1 VLGWIAILAA
11 SPPVAG
17 VAADAPAA
25 ALPPAAA
32 SPQAAASPLAA
43 RASFVNDVMPVL
55 TKAGCNAGPC
65 HAKAGLG
72 QNGFRLS
79 VLGFEPGEDY
89 EHIVKEAR
97 GRRVSVAAPDESLLL
112 KKATARVSHGGGL
125 RLAPT
130 SAGYLAIRRWIEEG
144 ALPPS
149 VDEPDVLA
157 LSVEPASATV
167 AKGATP
173 KLKVTARFSDGSSRD
188 VTPVAVYESN
198 DPARVEVD
206 PDGAVRVG
214 ELSGRATIMVRYQG
228 VVGVA
233 SFDVPSGP
241 PSPMPAPRNFID
253 ELVFENL
260 ATLGI
265 PASRECDDGVFLR
278 RVSLDVTGTLPTAEK
293 AAEFLAS
300 RAPDKRERLVEALL
314 ESPEYA
320 DFFANK
326 WTALLK
332 NRRDDTSDLLSNF
345 AFHSWIRDSL
355 LANKP
360 YDVFVRELIGAT
372 GTVVSSPPVAWY
384 KRVKDP
390 KEQIEDVAQLFLGV
404 RMQCAQCHHHPF
416 ERWSQD
422 DYYGM
427 AAFFSQVGRKPS
439 SVRNEDLIFHK
450 RGVAVFTNPRTSSPV
465 RPVALGASVETISS
479 DDDPRLV
486 LADWMAEPSN
496 PFFARVLVNRYW
508 KHFFG
513 RGLVEPEDDMRDTN
527 PPSNPRLLTAL
538 AAHFVASKFDLKELV
553 RTITR
558 SRAYQ
563 AADGNDGN
571 QSDGGNQGDVQN
583 FSHAYPRR
591 LTAEVLLDSID
602 RVAESST
609 SFANLPAGT
618 RAIALPDNSYNRSS
632 AFLKAFGRPDSA
644 SVCECER
651 SQSSSLAQ
659 SLFMIN
665 AADIK
670 AKLAAAGGRAARY
683 AREPRPDSE
692 KIHELTL
699 AALSREPTMQELLVA
714 EAYIVEA
721 GAGKAAEAARK
732 ERFEDLI
739 WAMLNTKEFI
749 FNH

>member
-1 VLGWIAILAA
+1 MGSIGSHHGLAWTLAWAA
-11 SPPVAG
+11 SLALAPSVTG
-17 VAADAPAA
+17 AADAVTET
-25 ALPPAAA
+25 PPA
-32 SPQAAASPLAA
+32 AA

-79 VLGFEPGEDY
+79 VLGFEPEEDY
-89 EHIVKEAR
+89 EHIVHEAR
-97 GRRVSVAAPDESLLL
+97 GRRIAVAAPDESLLL
-112 KKATARVSHGGGL
+112 LKASARVAHGGGR
-125 RLAPT
+125 RLDPT
-130 SAGYLAIRRWIEEG
+130 SAEYQAVRRWIEQG
-144 ALPPS
+144 GRPPS
-149 VDEPDVLA
+149 ADDPAVVSLV
-157 LSVEPASATV
+157 VEPASATV
-167 AKGATP
+167 PKGATP
-173 KLKVTARFSDGSSRD
+173 RLTVTARFSDGGSRD
-188 VTPVAVYESN
+188 VTNVAVYESN
-198 DPARVEVD
+198 DPARVEVE
-206 PDGAVRVG
+206 PDGTARVQH
-214 ELSGRATIMVRYQG
+214 LSGRATVMVRYQG

-233 SFDVPSGP
+233 SFDVPAGP
-241 PSPMPAPRNFID
+241 PSPMPVPRTFVD
-253 ELVFENL
+253 ELVFDNL
-260 ATLGI
+260 AALGI
-265 PASRECDDGVFLR
+265 PASPECDDGVFLR
-278 RVSLDVTGTLPTAEK
+278 RVSLDITGTLPTAEK

-300 RAPDKRERLVEALL
+300 RVPDKRERLVEALL
-314 ESPEYA
+314 QSPEYA

-326 WTALLK
+326 WTSLLK

-360 YDVFVRELIGAT
+360 YDVLVRELIGAT

-390 KEQIEDVAQLFLGV
+390 KEQVEDVAQLFLGV

-450 RGVAVFTNPRTSSPV
+450 RGIAGFTNPRTSALV
-465 RPVALGASVETISS
+465 RPVALGASSQVISA
-479 DDDPRLV
+479 DEDPRLV
-486 LADWMAEPSN
+486 LADWMAAPTN

-513 RGLVEPEDDMRDTN
+513 RGLVEPEDDIRDTN
-527 PPSNPRLLTAL
+527 PPSNPRLLAAL
-538 AAHFVASKFDLKELV
+538 AEHFVASKFDLKELV
-553 RTITR
+553 RTIVR

-563 AADGNDGN
+563 AADGIDGN
-571 QSDGGNQGDVQN
+571 EGDVQN
-583 FSHAYPRR
+583 FSHAYSRR

-651 SQSSSLAQ
+651 SSAPSLAQ
-659 SLFMIN
+659 SLFMVN

-670 AKLAAAGGRAARY
+670 GKLAAAQGRAARY
-683 AREPRPDSE
+683 ARETRPDSE

-714 EAYIVEA
+714 TAYLAEA
-721 GAGKAAEAARK
+721 GVGKGAEAARK

-739 WAMLNTKEFI
+739 WALLNTKEFI

>member
-1 VLGWIAILAA
+1 MRQIGSCAEWAWVAVLAMW
-11 SPPVAG
+11 SPATG
-17 VAADAPAA
+17 VAADAAA
-25 ALPPAAA
+25 TAAPP
-32 SPQAAASPLAA
+32 AA

-55 TKAGCNAGPC
+55 TKAGCNSGPC
-65 HAKAGLG
+65 HAKAGVG

-79 VLGFEPGEDY
+79 VLGFEPAEDHD
-89 EHIVKEAR
+89 HIVKEAR
-97 GRRVSVAAPDESLLL
+97 GRRISLAAPDESLLL
-112 KKATARVSHGGGL
+112 LKASARVSHGGGR
-125 RLAPT
+125 RLAPA
-130 SAGYLAIRRWIEEG
+130 SPEYQAILHWIEEG
-144 ALPPS
+144 ALPPAA
-149 VDEPDVLA
+149 DEPSVVSLV
-157 LSVEPASATV
+157 VEPASASV
-167 AKGATP
+167 AKGATQQ
-173 KLKVTARFSDGSSRD
+173 LAVTAWYSDGGSRD
-188 VTPVAVYESN
+188 VTRLAVYESN
-198 DPARVEVD
+198 DPSRVEVD
-206 PDGAVRVG
+206 PDGMVHVQQVVG
-214 ELSGRATIMVRYQG
+214 LATVMIRYQG

-233 SFDVPSGP
+233 SFAVPAGS

-260 ATLGI
+260 TRLGI
-265 PASRECDDGVFLR
+265 PASPECSDAVFLR
-278 RVSLDVTGTLPTAEK
+278 RAALDITGTLPTAEQ

-300 RAPDKRERLVEALL
+300 RDPGKRQRLVEALL
-314 ESPEYA
+314 ESPAYP

-355 LANKP
+355 LVNKP

-390 KEQIEDVAQLFLGV
+390 KEQIEDIAQLFLGV

-422 DYYGM
+422 DYYGL

-439 SVRNEDLIFHK
+439 AVRNEDLIFHK
-450 RGVAVFTNPRTSSPV
+450 RGVAGFASPRSSSPV
-465 RPVALGASVETISS
+465 RPVALGDSLDTSS
-479 DDDPRLV
+479 PDEDPRLV
-486 LADWMAEPSN
+486 LADWMASPSN

-513 RGLVEPEDDMRDTN
+513 RGLVEPEDDIRDTN
-527 PPSNPRLLTAL
+527 PPSNPQLLTAL
-538 AAHFVASKFDLKELV
+538 AEHFVASQFDLKQLV
-553 RTITR
+553 RTITA
-558 SRAYQ
+558 SKTYQ
-563 AADGNDGN
+563 AADGIDGN
-571 QSDGGNQGDVQN
+571 EGDVQN
-583 FSHAYPRR
+583 FSHAYARR

-651 SQSSSLAQ
+651 SQSPSLAQ

-670 AKLAAAGGRAARY
+670 AKLSAAQGRAARY
-683 AREPRPDSE
+683 ASEPRPDSE

-699 AALSREPTMQELLVA
+699 AALSREPTVEELLVA
-714 EAYIVEA
+714 SAYLAEA
-721 GAGKAAEAARK
+721 GTGKEAEAARK

-739 WAMLNTKEFI
+739 WVIINTKEFI

>member
-1 VLGWIAILAA
+1 MRPIHSHTGRDWSVFTPSLACVLLSALPVAI
-11 SPPVAG
+11 SPVAG
-17 VAADAPAA
+17 FAADGATPG
-25 ALPPAAA
+25 
-32 SPQAAASPLAA
+32 

-55 TKAGCNAGPC
+55 TKAGCNSGSC
-65 HAKAGLG
+65 HAKAGIG

-79 VLGFEPGEDY
+79 VLGFEPAEDY

-97 GRRVSVAAPDESLLL
+97 GRRISVAAPDESLLL
-112 KKATARVSHGGGL
+112 RKASASVTHGGGR
-125 RLAPT
+125 RLDRSSPEYA
-130 SAGYLAIRRWIEEG
+130 AIRRWIEQG
-144 ALPPS
+144 ATPPS
-149 VDEPDVLA
+149 ADDASVVAID
-157 LSVEPASATV
+157 VEPAAATV

-173 KLKVTARFSDGSSRD
+173 RLKVTAKFTDGGSRD
-188 VTPVAVYESN
+188 VTPLAVYETN
-198 DPARVEVD
+198 DAARVEVD
-206 PDGAVRVG
+206 PDGTVHVQQVA
-214 ELSGRATIMVRYQG
+214 GRATVMIRYQG
-228 VVGVA
+228 IVNVA

-241 PSPMPAPRNFID
+241 PSPMPAPRTFID

-260 ATLGI
+260 AALGI
-265 PASRECDDGVFLR
+265 PASPECSDGVFLR
-278 RVSLDVTGTLPTAEK
+278 RVSLDVTGALPAAET

-300 RAPDKRERLVEALL
+300 SAPDKRERLVETLL
-314 ESPEYA
+314 ASPAYA

-326 WTALLK
+326 WTTLLK
-332 NRRDDTSDLLSNF
+332 NRRDDSSDLLSNF

-360 YDVFVRELIGAT
+360 YDAFVRELIGAT

-439 SVRNEDLIFHK
+439 SVRNEDQIFHK
-450 RGVAVFTNPRTSSPV
+450 RGLAGFTNPRSSSPV
-465 RPVALGASVETISS
+465 RPVALGGSPPSITPDE
-479 DDDPRLV
+479 DPRLV
-486 LADWMAEPSN
+486 LADWMASPSN

-527 PPSNPRLLTAL
+527 PPSNPRLLAAL
-538 AAHFVASKFDLKELV
+538 ADHFVASKFDLKDLV

-563 AADGNDGN
+563 AADGIEGN
-571 QSDGGNQGDVQN
+571 EGDVQN
-583 FSHAYPRR
+583 FSHAYARR

-618 RAIALPDNSYNRSS
+618 RAVSLPDNSYNASS
-632 AFLKAFGRPDSA
+632 PFLKAFGRPASL

-651 SQSSSLAQ
+651 SQSSSLTQ

-665 AADIK
+665 ASDIK
-670 AKLAAAGGRAARY
+670 AKLSFAGGRAARY
-683 AREPRPDSE
+683 ARETRPDSE
-692 KIHELTL
+692 KIHELSL
-699 AALSREPTMQELLVA
+699 AALSREPTMQELLIAQAYLA
-714 EAYIVEA
+714 EAGV
-721 GAGKAAEAARK
+721 GKAAEAARK

-739 WAMLNTKEFI
+739 WAIMNTKEFV

>member
-1 VLGWIAILAA
+1 MRLVGLRTVLVVIVVATAILTRGG
-11 SPPVAG
+11 VAG
-17 VAADAPAA
+17 AADTPA
-25 ALPPAAA
+25 
-32 SPQAAASPLAA
+32 SA

-55 TKAGCNAGPC
+55 TKAGCNSGPC
-65 HAKAGLG
+65 HAKAGVG

-89 EHIVKEAR
+89 EHIVNEAR
-97 GRRVSVAAPDESLLL
+97 GRRISVAAPDESLLL
-112 KKATARVSHGGGL
+112 LKATARVAHGGGR
-125 RLAPT
+125 RLDPS
-130 SAGYLAIRRWIEEG
+130 SAAYQAMRRWIEEG
-144 ALPPS
+144 ATPPS
-149 VDEPDVLA
+149 AGEPEVAA
-157 LSVEPASATV
+157 LVVEPASSTV
-167 AKGATP
+167 AMGDT
-173 KLKVTARFSDGSSRD
+173 LRLTVTATFSDGTRRD
-188 VTPVAVYESN
+188 VTPLAVYESN
-198 DPARVEVD
+198 DTSRVEVD
-206 PDGAVRVG
+206 ADGTVTVLRQ
-214 ELSGRATIMVRYQG
+214 SGRATVMIRYQG

-241 PSPMPAPRNFID
+241 PAPMPAPRNFID

-260 ATLGI
+260 GGLGI
-265 PASRECDDGVFLR
+265 PVSPECDDGVFLR
-278 RVSLDVTGTLPTAEK
+278 RVSLDVTGTLPSAEK

-300 RAPDKRERLVEALL
+300 REPDKRERLVDALL
-314 ESPEYA
+314 QSPEYA

-345 AFHSWIRDSL
+345 AFHSWIRDGL

-360 YDVFVRELIGAT
+360 YDTFVRELLGAT
-372 GTVVSSPPVAWY
+372 GAVVSSPPVAWY

-390 KEQIEDVAQLFLGV
+390 KEQVEDVAQLFLGV

-439 SVRNEDLIFHK
+439 AVRGEDFIFHK
-450 RGVAVFTNPRTSSPV
+450 RGTAGFNNPRTSAPM
-465 RPVALGASVETISS
+465 RPVALGAAAEPISP
-479 DDDPRLV
+479 DEDPRLV
-486 LADWMAEPSN
+486 LADWMAAPSN
-496 PFFARVLVNRYW
+496 PFFSRVLVNRYW

-538 AAHFVASKFDLKELV
+538 AEHFVASKFDLKELV

-563 AADGNDGN
+563 LADGVDGN
-571 QSDGGNQGDVQN
+571 ESDVQN

-632 AFLKAFGRPDSA
+632 AFLKAFGRPDNA

-651 SQSSSLAQ
+651 SQSPSLAQ
-659 SLFMIN
+659 SLFMLN

-670 AKLAAAGGRAARY
+670 AKLAAAQGRAARY
-683 AREPRPDSE
+683 ARDPRPDSE
-692 KIHELTL
+692 KIHELTR
-699 AALSREPTMQELLVA
+699 AAFCREPTMQELLVA
-714 EAYIVEA
+714 EAYIAEA
-721 GAGKAAEAARK
+721 GAGKGAEAARK

-739 WAMLNTKEFI
+739 WAMINTKEFV

>member
-1 VLGWIAILAA
+1 MTFSVARSVPTWVVAIAVI
-11 SPPVAG
+11 
-17 VAADAPAA
+17 
-25 ALPPAAA
+25 
-32 SPQAAASPLAA
+32 PQAWCARADSASSVPTSQSP
-43 RASFVNDVMPVL
+43 ASFVNDVMPVL

-79 VLGFEPGEDY
+79 VLGFEPAEDY
-89 EHIVKEAR
+89 EHIVREAR
-97 GRRVSVAAPDESLLL
+97 GRRISVAAPDESLLL
-112 KKATARVSHGGGL
+112 LKASARISHGGGR
-125 RLAPT
+125 RLDPT
-130 SAGYLAIRRWIEEG
+130 SPEYQSLRRWIAEG
-144 ALPPS
+144 ALPPAAN
-149 VDEPDVLA
+149 EPGVVSLV
-157 LSVEPASATV
+157 VEPASVSV
-167 AKGATP
+167 AKGSTQRLA
-173 KLKVTARFSDGSSRD
+173 VTARYSDGGSRD
-188 VTPVAVYESN
+188 VTRLAVYESN
-198 DPARVEVD
+198 DPARVEVE
-206 PDGAVRVG
+206 PDGTVHVQQVAGLAAV
-214 ELSGRATIMVRYQG
+214 MVRYQG
-228 VVGVA
+228 LVGVA
-233 SFDVPSGP
+233 SFAVPAGS

-253 ELVFENL
+253 ALVFENL
-260 ATLGI
+260 TRLGI
-265 PASRECDDGVFLR
+265 PASPECDDAVFLR
-278 RVSLDVTGTLPTAEK
+278 RVALDVTGTLPTAAK

-300 RAPDKRERLVEALL
+300 RDPDKRERLVEGLL

-332 NRRDDTSDLLSNF
+332 NRRDDSSDLLSNF

-360 YDVFVRELIGAT
+360 YDAFARELIGAT

-390 KEQIEDVAQLFLGV
+390 KEQLEDVAQLFLGV

-422 DYYGM
+422 DYYGL
-427 AAFFSQVGRKPS
+427 AAFFSQVGRKPTD
-439 SVRNEDLIFHK
+439 VRNEDLIFHK
-450 RGVAVFTNPRTSSPV
+450 RGVAGFKSPRSSSPV
-465 RPVALGASVETISS
+465 RPVALGDAFGTISP
-479 DDDPRLV
+479 DQDPRLV
-486 LADWMAEPSN
+486 LVDWMATPSN
-496 PFFARVLVNRYW
+496 PFFARVLANRYW

-513 RGLVEPEDDMRDTN
+513 RGLVEPEDDIRDTN
-527 PPSNPRLLTAL
+527 PPSNPQLLTAL
-538 AAHFVASKFDLKELV
+538 AEHFVASKFDLKELV

-558 SRAYQ
+558 SRTYQ
-563 AADGNDGN
+563 AADGIAGN
-571 QSDGGNQGDVQN
+571 EGDVQN
-583 FSHAYPRR
+583 FSHAYARR

-632 AFLKAFGRPDSA
+632 AFLKAFGRPESA

-651 SQSSSLAQ
+651 SQSPSLAQ

-665 AADIK
+665 AAEIK
-670 AKLAAAGGRAARY
+670 GKLSSPQGRAARY
-683 AREPRPDSE
+683 ARETRPDSE

-699 AALSREPTMQELLVA
+699 AALAREPSTQELLVA
-714 EAYIVEA
+714 NAYLAEA
-721 GAGKAAEAARK
+721 GTGPGAEAARK
-732 ERFEDLI
+732 ERFEDLMWVI
-739 WAMLNTKEFI
+739 INTKEFI

>member
-1 VLGWIAILAA
+1 MRSAGSCAVWAWIALLAA
-11 SPPVAG
+11 WPAAAS
-17 VAADAPAA
+17 VAADAAA
-25 ALPPAAA
+25 PP
-32 SPQAAASPLAA
+32 PA

-65 HAKAGLG
+65 HAKAGVG

-79 VLGFEPGEDY
+79 VLGFEPAEDHD
-89 EHIVKEAR
+89 HIVNEAR
-97 GRRVSVAAPDESLLL
+97 GRRVSVAAPAESLLRL
-112 KKATARVSHGGGL
+112 TAWAGVPHGGGR
-125 RLAPT
+125 RLDPASPE
-130 SAGYLAIRRWIEEG
+130 YQAIRRWIEQG
-144 ALPPS
+144 ALPPATDEPS
-149 VDEPDVLA
+149 VDSLV
-157 LSVEPASATV
+157 VEPASASVTK
-167 AKGATP
+167 ASTHRLA
-173 KLKVTARFSDGSSRD
+173 VTARFSDGSSRD
-188 VTPVAVYESN
+188 VTRLAVYESN

-206 PDGAVRVG
+206 PDGTVHVRQTAG
-214 ELSGRATIMVRYQG
+214 LATIMIRYQG
-228 VVGVA
+228 IVGVA
-233 SFDVPSGP
+233 SFAVPAGSP
-241 PSPMPAPRNFID
+241 VPMPDPRNFID

-260 ATLGI
+260 ARLGI
-265 PASRECDDGVFLR
+265 PASPECDDAVFLR
-278 RVSLDVTGTLPTAEK
+278 RVALDITGTLPTAEK
-293 AAEFLAS
+293 AAAFLAS
-300 RAPDKRERLVEALL
+300 RDPDKRERLVEDLL
-314 ESPEYA
+314 ETADYA

-332 NRRDDTSDLLSNF
+332 NRRDDSSDLLSNF
-345 AFHSWIRDSL
+345 AFHSWVRDSL
-355 LANKP
+355 LTNKP
-360 YDVFVRELIGAT
+360 YDAFVRELIGAT

-422 DYYGM
+422 DYYGL

-439 SVRNEDLIFHK
+439 AVRNEDFIFHK
-450 RGVAVFTNPRTSSPV
+450 RGVAGFTNPRTSSPV
-465 RPVALGASVETISS
+465 RPVALGDPLESIAP

-486 LADWMAEPSN
+486 LADWMATPSN

-513 RGLVEPEDDMRDTN
+513 RGLVEPEDDLRDTN

-538 AAHFVASKFDLKELV
+538 AEHFVASRFDLKDLV

-558 SRAYQ
+558 SRTYQ
-563 AADGNDGN
+563 AADGIDGN
-571 QSDGGNQGDVQN
+571 EADVQN
-583 FSHAYPRR
+583 FSHAYARR
-591 LTAEVLLDSID
+591 LTAEVLLDAID

-651 SQSSSLAQ
+651 SQSPSLGQ

-665 AADIK
+665 AAEIK
-670 AKLAAAGGRAARY
+670 AKLSSPQGRAARY

-699 AALSREPTMQELLVA
+699 AALCREPTVEELLVA
-714 EAYIVEA
+714 EAYLAEA
-721 GAGKAAEAARK
+721 GAGPGAEAARK

-739 WAMLNTKEFI
+739 WVILNTKEFV

>member
-1 VLGWIAILAA
+1 MRTNGSRTVLAWIAALVAA
-11 SPPVAG
+11 LPPLAG

-25 ALPPAAA
+25 PSPAG
-32 SPQAAASPLAA
+32 

-55 TKAGCNAGPC
+55 TKASCNSGPC

-79 VLGFEPGEDY
+79 VLGFEPAEDY
-89 EHIVKEAR
+89 EHIVNEAR
-97 GRRVSVAAPDESLLL
+97 GRRISVAAPDESLLL
-112 KKATARVSHGGGL
+112 MKASARVPHGGGR
-125 RLAPT
+125 RLDPK
-130 SAGYLAIRRWIEEG
+130 SAEYEAIRRWIEEG
-144 ALPPS
+144 AAPPS
-149 VDEPDVLA
+149 ADEPDVASLA
-157 LSVEPASATV
+157 IEPSSATV
-167 AKGATP
+167 AKESTRR
-173 KLKVTARFSDGSSRD
+173 LKVTAMFSDGGTRD
-188 VTPVAVYESN
+188 VTPLAVYESN

-206 PDGAVRVG
+206 PDGTVHVQQV
-214 ELSGRATIMVRYQG
+214 SGRAAVMVRYQG
-228 VVGVA
+228 LVGVA
-233 SFDVPSGP
+233 SFDIPAGP
-241 PSPMPAPRNFID
+241 PSPMPKPRNFID

-260 ATLGI
+260 STLGI
-265 PASRECDDGVFLR
+265 PASPECDDGTFLR
-278 RVSLDVTGTLPTAEK
+278 RVSLDVTGTLPTAER
-293 AAEFLAS
+293 AAAFLAS
-300 RAPDKRERLVEALL
+300 RAADKREQLVEELL
-314 ESPEYA
+314 QSPEYA

-326 WTALLK
+326 WTTILK
-332 NRRDDTSDLLSNF
+332 NRRDDSSDLLSNF
-345 AFHSWIRDSL
+345 AFHSWIRGSL
-355 LANKP
+355 FANKP
-360 YDVFVRELIGAT
+360 YDDFVRELIGAT
-372 GTVVSSPPVAWY
+372 GTVTSSPPVAWY
-384 KRVKDP
+384 KRVKEP

-450 RGVAVFTNPRTSSPV
+450 RGVAGFTNPRTSSPV
-465 RPVALGASVETISS
+465 RPVALGAAAETIPP
-479 DDDPRLV
+479 DEDPRLT

-496 PFFARVLVNRYW
+496 PFFSRVLVNRYW
-508 KHFFG
+508 KHFFA

-538 AAHFVASKFDLKELV
+538 AEHFVASKFDLKDLV

-563 AADGNDGN
+563 SADGIAGN
-571 QSDGGNQGDVQN
+571 ESDAQN
-583 FSHAYPRR
+583 FSHAYSRR

-609 SFANLPAGT
+609 TFANLPAGT
-618 RAIALPDNSYNRSS
+618 RAISLPDNSYNAASP
-632 AFLKAFGRPDSA
+632 FLKAFGRPESL

-651 SQSSSLAQ
+651 SQSPSLTQ

-665 AADIK
+665 AGDIK
-670 AKLAAAGGRAARY
+670 AKLSAAGGRAARY
-683 AREPRPDSE
+683 ARDPRPDSE

-699 AALSREPTMQELLVA
+699 AALSREPTIQELLVS
-714 EAYIVEA
+714 EAYVAAA
-721 GAGKAAEAARK
+721 GVGKAAEAARK

-739 WAMLNTKEFI
+739 WAVMNTKEFV

>member
-1 VLGWIAILAA
+1 MRLDGSRIVLAWIA
-11 SPPVAG
+11 VAVLPSMTS
-17 VAADAPAA
+17 VAADSAAPALASSARA
-25 ALPPAAA
+25 APAG
-32 SPQAAASPLAA
+32 P
-43 RASFVNDVMPVL
+43 ASFVNDVMPVL
-55 TKAGCNAGPC
+55 TKASCNSGPC

-79 VLGFEPGEDY
+79 VLGFEPVDDY
-89 EHIVKEAR
+89 DHIVNEAR
-97 GRRVSVAAPDESLLL
+97 GRRISVAAPDESLLL
-112 KKATARVSHGGGL
+112 QKASARVPHGGGR
-125 RLAPT
+125 RLDPT
-130 SAGYLAIRRWIEEG
+130 SAEYRAIRRWIEEG
-144 ALPPS
+144 AAPPS
-149 VDEPDVLA
+149 AADADVVSLV
-157 LSVEPASATV
+157 VEPASATV
-167 AKGATP
+167 GRAATP
-173 KLKVTARFSDGSSRD
+173 RLKVTATFSDGSSRD
-188 VTPVAVYESN
+188 VTPLAVYETN
-198 DPARVEVD
+198 DPARAEVD
-206 PDGAVRVG
+206 PDGTVHVQDV
-214 ELSGRATIMVRYQG
+214 SGRATVMVRYQG

-241 PSPMPAPRNFID
+241 PSPMPAARTFID

-260 ATLGI
+260 VTLGI
-265 PASRECDDGVFLR
+265 PASPECDDGIFLR

-293 AAEFLAS
+293 AAAFLAS
-300 RAPDKRERLVEALL
+300 REPDKRDRLVEELL
-314 ESPEYA
+314 QSPEYA

-326 WTALLK
+326 WTAVLK

-345 AFHSWIRDSL
+345 AFHSWIRDGL

-360 YDVFVRELIGAT
+360 YDVFVRELLGAT

-450 RGVAVFTNPRTSSPV
+450 RGVAGFTNPRTSSPV
-465 RPVALGASVETISS
+465 RPVALGAAAGTIPA
-479 DDDPRLV
+479 DEDPRLV

-496 PFFARVLVNRYW
+496 PFFSRVLVNRYW

-538 AAHFVASKFDLKELV
+538 AEHFVASKFDLKELV

-563 AADGNDGN
+563 AADGIDGN
-571 QSDGGNQGDVQN
+571 EGDVQN
-583 FSHAYPRR
+583 FSHAYSRR

-602 RVAESST
+602 RVAESTS

-618 RAIALPDNSYNRSS
+618 RAISLPDNSYNRSS

-651 SQSSSLAQ
+651 SQSPSLAQ

-670 AKLAAAGGRAARY
+670 AKLSATGGRAARY
-683 AREPRPDSE
+683 ARETRPDSE
-692 KIHELTL
+692 KIHELSL
-699 AALSREPTMQELLVA
+699 AALSREPTIQELLVS
-714 EAYIVEA
+714 EAYLAAA
-721 GAGKAAEAARK
+721 GVGKAAEAARK

-739 WAMLNTKEFI
+739 WAVMNTKEFV

>member
-1 VLGWIAILAA
+1 MRLDGSRTVLAWIAVVAVL
-11 SPPVAG
+11 PPMTC

-25 ALPPAAA
+25 SAAPTAPAAPA
-32 SPQAAASPLAA
+32 V

-55 TKAGCNAGPC
+55 TKASCNSGPC

-79 VLGFEPGEDY
+79 VLGFEAVEDY
-89 EHIVKEAR
+89 DHIVNEAR
-97 GRRVSVAAPDESLLL
+97 GRRISVAAPDESLLL
-112 KKATARVSHGGGL
+112 KKATARVPHGGGR
-125 RLAPT
+125 RLDPS
-130 SAGYLAIRRWIEEG
+130 SAEYQAIRRWIEEG
-144 ALPPS
+144 ATPPS
-149 VDEPDVLA
+149 ASDIDVVSLV
-157 LSVEPASATV
+157 VEPASATV

-173 KLKVTARFSDGSSRD
+173 RLKVTATFSDGSSRN
-188 VTPVAVYESN
+188 VTPLAVYESN

-206 PDGAVRVG
+206 PDGTAHVQDVA
-214 ELSGRATIMVRYQG
+214 GRATVMVRYQG

-265 PASRECDDGVFLR
+265 PVSPVCDDGVFLR
-278 RVSLDVTGTLPTAEK
+278 RVSLDVTGTLPTPEK
-293 AAEFLAS
+293 AAAFLAS
-300 RAPDKRERLVEALL
+300 GAPDKRERLVEELL
-314 ESPEYA
+314 QGPEYA

-326 WTALLK
+326 WTAVLK

-360 YDVFVRELIGAT
+360 YDVFVRELLGAT

-450 RGVAVFTNPRTSSPV
+450 RGVAGFTNPRTSSPV
-465 RPVALGASVETISS
+465 RPVALGAAAETIPA
-479 DDDPRLV
+479 DEDPRLT

-496 PFFARVLVNRYW
+496 PFFSRVLVNRYW

-538 AAHFVASKFDLKELV
+538 AEHFVASKFDLKDLV

-563 AADGNDGN
+563 SADGIAGN
-571 QSDGGNQGDVQN
+571 ESDAQN
-583 FSHAYPRR
+583 FSHAYSRR

-602 RVAESST
+602 RVAESTS

-618 RAIALPDNSYNRSS
+618 RAISLPDNSYNRSS

-651 SQSSSLAQ
+651 SQSPSLAQ

-670 AKLAAAGGRAARY
+670 AKLSAAGGRAARY

-699 AALSREPTMQELLVA
+699 AALSREPTMQELLVS
-714 EAYIVEA
+714 EAYLAAA
-721 GAGKAAEAARK
+721 GVGKAAEAARK

-739 WAMLNTKEFI
+739 WAVMNTKEFV

>member
-1 VLGWIAILAA
+1 MGSLGSRNGLAWVA
-11 SPPVAG
+11 AFAALAPEAG
-17 VAADAPAA
+17 VAADAATA
-25 ALPPAAA
+25 
-32 SPQAAASPLAA
+32 PLAPV
-43 RASFVNDVMPVL
+43 SFVNDVMPVL

-79 VLGFEPGEDY
+79 VLGFEPAEDF
-89 EHIVKEAR
+89 EHIVHEAR
-97 GRRVSVAAPDESLLL
+97 GRRISVAAPDESLLL
-112 KKATARVSHGGGL
+112 LKASARVAHGGGR
-125 RLAPT
+125 RLDPT
-130 SAGYLAIRRWIEEG
+130 SAAYQSLRRWIEQG
-144 ALPPS
+144 AAAPS
-149 VDEPDVLA
+149 AADPRVVSLVVA
-157 LSVEPASATV
+157 PASATV

-173 KLKVTARFSDGSSRD
+173 RLTVTARFSDGGARD
-188 VTPVAVYESN
+188 VTPLAVYESN
-198 DPARVEVD
+198 DPGRVDVD
-206 PDGAVRVG
+206 PDGTVRVG
-214 ELSGRATIMVRYQG
+214 QVSGRATVMVRYQG

-233 SFDVPSGP
+233 SFDVPAGP

-260 ATLGI
+260 AALGI
-265 PASRECDDGVFLR
+265 PASPECDDGVFLR

-293 AAEFLAS
+293 AAAFLAS
-300 RAPDKRERLVEALL
+300 REPDKRERLVAALVQ
-314 ESPEYA
+314 SPEYA

-332 NRRDDTSDLLSNF
+332 NRRDNTSDLLSNF

-360 YDVFVRELIGAT
+360 YDVLVRELIGAT

-390 KEQIEDVAQLFLGV
+390 KEQVEDVAQLFLGV

-439 SVRNEDLIFHK
+439 SVRDEDLIFHK
-450 RGVAVFTNPRTSSPV
+450 RGIAGIANPRTSALV
-465 RPVALGASVETISS
+465 RPVALGASAQAISA
-479 DDDPRLV
+479 DEDPRLV
-486 LADWMAEPSN
+486 LADWMAAPPN

-513 RGLVEPEDDMRDTN
+513 RGLVEPEDDIRDTN
-527 PPSNPRLLTAL
+527 PPSNPRLLSAL
-538 AAHFVASKFDLKELV
+538 AEHFVASRFDLKDLV
-553 RTITR
+553 RTIVA

-563 AADGNDGN
+563 AAGGIDGNE
-571 QSDGGNQGDVQN
+571 GDVQN
-583 FSHAYPRR
+583 FSHAYSRR

-609 SFANLPAGT
+609 SFANLPPGT

-651 SQSSSLAQ
+651 SSSPSLAQ
-659 SLFMIN
+659 SLFMVN

-670 AKLAAAGGRAARY
+670 GKLSAAQGRAARY
-683 AREPRPDSE
+683 ARETRPDSE

-699 AALSREPTMQELLVA
+699 AAFSREPTMQELLVA
-714 EAYIVEA
+714 TSYLAEA
-721 GAGKAAEAARK
+721 GVGQGAEAARK

-739 WAMLNTKEFI
+739 WALLNTKEFI

>member
-1 VLGWIAILAA
+1 MRPIVSGIMMAWIMTQGVMAPPAGIAA
-11 SPPVAG
+11 DPGPASGPPVT
-17 VAADAPAA
+17 
-25 ALPPAAA
+25 
-32 SPQAAASPLAA
+32 

-55 TKAGCNAGPC
+55 TKANCNSGPC

-79 VLGFEPGEDY
+79 VLGFEPAEDY

-97 GRRVSVAAPDESLLL
+97 GRRISVAAPDQSLLL
-112 KKATARVSHGGGL
+112 LKASARIAHGGGR
-125 RLAPT
+125 RLDPT
-130 SAGYLAIRRWIEEG
+130 SPEYQALRRWIEQG
-144 ALPPS
+144 APPPS
-149 VDEPDVLA
+149 PDDPEVVSLVVD
-157 LSVEPASATV
+157 PAVATV
-167 AKGATP
+167 AQGASPRLT
-173 KLKVTARFSDGSSRD
+173 VTARYSNGVTRD
-188 VTPVAVYESN
+188 VTPLAVYETN
-198 DPARVEVD
+198 DPARAEVET
-206 PDGAVRVG
+206 DGTVHVQN
-214 ELSGRATIMVRYQG
+214 LSGRATIMVRYQG
-228 VVGVA
+228 LVGVA
-233 SFDVPSGP
+233 SLNVPAGP

-253 ELVFENL
+253 ELVFDNL
-260 ATLGI
+260 ASLGI
-265 PASRECDDGVFLR
+265 PASPECNDGVFLR
-278 RVSLDVTGTLPTAEK
+278 RVALDITGTLPTAAQ
-293 AAEFLAS
+293 AADFLAS
-300 RAPDKRERLVEALL
+300 RDVTKRGQLIESLL
-314 ESPEYA
+314 QSPEYA

-326 WTALLK
+326 WTTLLK

-360 YDVFVRELIGAT
+360 YDVFVRELIAAT

-390 KEQIEDVAQLFLGV
+390 KQQIEDVAQLFLGV

-439 SVRNEDLIFHK
+439 AVRNEDLIFHK
-450 RGVAVFTNPRTSSPV
+450 RGLATFPNPRTSSPM
-465 RPVALGASVETISS
+465 RPVALGASPQAILP

-486 LADWMAEPSN
+486 LADWMAAPSN

-513 RGLVEPEDDMRDTN
+513 RGLVEPEDDLRDTN

-538 AAHFVASKFDLKELV
+538 ADHFIASKFDLKELI
-553 RTITR
+553 RSITR

-563 AADGNDGN
+563 AADSIAENER
-571 QSDGGNQGDVQN
+571 DVQN

-632 AFLKAFGRPDSA
+632 AFLKAFGRPDNS

-651 SQSSSLAQ
+651 SQSPSLAQ

-670 AKLAAAGGRAARY
+670 GKLASAQGRAVRY
-683 AREPRPDSE
+683 ARETRPDSE

-699 AALSREPTMQELLVA
+699 AALAREPTLQELLVA
-714 EAYIVEA
+714 EAYLAEA
-721 GAGKAAEAARK
+721 GVGKEAEAARK

-739 WAMLNTKEFI
+739 WAIINTKEFV

>member
-1 VLGWIAILAA
+1 MRSAGSCAVWAWIALLAA
-11 SPPVAG
+11 WPAAAS
-17 VAADAPAA
+17 VAADAAA
-25 ALPPAAA
+25 PP
-32 SPQAAASPLAA
+32 PA

-65 HAKAGLG
+65 HAKAGVG

-79 VLGFEPGEDY
+79 VLGFEPAEDHD
-89 EHIVKEAR
+89 HIVNEAR

-112 KKATARVSHGGGL
+112 LKASARVPHGGGR
-125 RLAPT
+125 RLDPASPE
-130 SAGYLAIRRWIEEG
+130 YQAIRRWIEQG
-144 ALPPS
+144 ALPPATDEPS
-149 VDEPDVLA
+149 VDSLV
-157 LSVEPASATV
+157 VEPASASVT
-167 AKGATP
+167 KGSTHRLA
-173 KLKVTARFSDGSSRD
+173 VTARFSDGSSRD
-188 VTPVAVYESN
+188 VTRLAVYESN

-206 PDGAVRVG
+206 PDGTVHVRQTAG
-214 ELSGRATIMVRYQG
+214 LATIMIRYQG
-228 VVGVA
+228 IVGVA
-233 SFDVPSGP
+233 SFAVPAGSP
-241 PSPMPAPRNFID
+241 VPMPDPRNFID

-260 ATLGI
+260 ARLGI
-265 PASRECDDGVFLR
+265 PASPECDDAVFLR
-278 RVSLDVTGTLPTAEK
+278 RVALDITGTLPTAEK
-293 AAEFLAS
+293 AAAFLAS
-300 RAPDKRERLVEALL
+300 RDPDKRERLVEDLL
-314 ESPEYA
+314 ETADYA

-332 NRRDDTSDLLSNF
+332 NRRDDSSDLLSNF
-345 AFHSWIRDSL
+345 AFHSWVRDSL
-355 LANKP
+355 LTNKP
-360 YDVFVRELIGAT
+360 YDAFVRELIGAT

-422 DYYGM
+422 DYYGL

-439 SVRNEDLIFHK
+439 AVRNEDFIFHK
-450 RGVAVFTNPRTSSPV
+450 RGVAGFTNPRTSSPV
-465 RPVALGASVETISS
+465 RPVALGDPLESIAP

-486 LADWMAEPSN
+486 LADWMATPSN

-513 RGLVEPEDDMRDTN
+513 RGLVEPEDDLRDTN

-538 AAHFVASKFDLKELV
+538 AEHFVASRFDLKDLV

-558 SRAYQ
+558 SRTYQ
-563 AADGNDGN
+563 AADGIDGN
-571 QSDGGNQGDVQN
+571 EADVQN
-583 FSHAYPRR
+583 FSHAYARR
-591 LTAEVLLDSID
+591 LTAEVLLDAID

-651 SQSSSLAQ
+651 SQSPSLGQ

-665 AADIK
+665 AAEIK
-670 AKLAAAGGRAARY
+670 AKLSSPQGRAARY

-699 AALSREPTMQELLVA
+699 AALCREPTVEELLVA
-714 EAYIVEA
+714 EAYLAEA
-721 GAGKAAEAARK
+721 GAGPGAEAARK

-739 WAMLNTKEFI
+739 WVILNTKEFV